1 MAGVALAL
9 AAALAF
15 ALSNASASMA
25 YRGGSN
31 PLTMAAVRFLLPT
44 GALIIWLRM
53 SGAPLHLPARDG
65 WIAAALGVVTA
76 VYTWALLNAIG
87 IIPLALAILVFYLF
101 PLVAAFV

>member
-44 GALIIWLRM
+44 GALS
-53 SGAPLHLPARDG
+53 SGCA
-65 WIAAALGVVTA
+65 
-76 VYTWALLNAIG
+76 
-87 IIPLALAILVFYLF
+87 
-101 PLVAAFV
+101 